1 MIPNKEERDD
11 NTDSTIQNISMI
23 SLINYFLIVGATNM
37 TLQIIRVQKEVG
49 QTVKLVSA
57 CIRNLI
63 AFLIFFLSFVT
74 IFSVLHRVLGN
85 DQHNSDDQS
94 LNEFWQYWIHTWK
107 MSTGSSKPPNTI
119 IWSKID
125 NYNNSFLF

>member
-107 MSTGSSKPPNTI
+107 MSTGSSNPPNTI